1 MGAEQF
7 CTRGVC
13 RACDAMDTPPQP
25 PVDSRQWTLRAAI
38 GGVITAILVVA
49 FGVAVPLQV
58 TTLKPTKAEATVVP
72 QIRVHRPP
80 EYGVASWYGYREAG
94 KLTASGAVF
103 HPDEL
108 TAAHR
113 WLPLGTKVRVTRLD
127 THRSVVVTIND
138 RGPYVGGRVI
148 DLSPAAAHDLAM
160 MQKGLIRVRIDV
172 LTEPPPLK
180 LLVKRPVKKHLKR
193 HPEDVAAA
201 PHAPAPARDKAAAE
215 RPHKTPARS
224 ELVDAKSPT
233 ATVATPAD
241 AAKAAR

>member
-1 MGAEQF
+1 
-7 CTRGVC
+7 
-13 RACDAMDTPPQP
+13 MDTPPP
-25 PVDSRQWTLRAAI
+25 PPAPSPADSRQWTLRAAT
-38 GGVITAILVVA
+38 GAVVAAVLVVA
-49 FGVAVPLQV
+49 VGVTVPLQV
-58 TTLKPTKAEATVVP
+58 VTLKPKKAEATIVP
-72 QIRVHRPP
+72 EIRVHRPP
-80 EYGVASWYGYREAG
+80 EYGVASWYGNREDG

-113 WLPLGTKVRVTRLD
+113 WLPLGTKVKVTRLD

-180 LLVKRPVKKHLKR
+180 LMVKRSAKKKPAETIAEAPDRRATNKAVDPPPR
-193 HPEDVAAA
+193 HKPAPSELVEAKSPPPAAA
-201 PHAPAPARDKAAAE
+201 PDPAANQP
-215 RPHKTPARS
+215 PP
-224 ELVDAKSPT
+224 
-233 ATVATPAD
+233 
-241 AAKAAR
+241 